1 MNISAQASLFTMFDY
16 TADMRWC
23 PGILLFAGL
32 LSAETGVKPRPAP
45 ADFPVHEDAKPVA
58 IGAEFMVHSFGRDS
72 ERYVNEDYLT
82 VEVGVYPA
90 NGTPILVGG
99 SQFTLRIN
107 GKKDVL
113 SPVTPSM
120 VAASLKYPD
129 WEQRP
134 QTEAQAGP
142 VTIGRPQNGPRF
154 PGDNRPAQGRLP
166 DPPQSASEQS
176 PAGPT
181 HVAPSVLVREV
192 ALQEGEHKFPTGGYL
207 YFRYRGK
214 IKSIRSLELVYNN
227 GTESITLRLR

>member
-1 MNISAQASLFTMFDY
+1 MFDY
-16 TADMRWC
+16 TADMRWY
-23 PGILLFAGL
+23 PEILLFAGL

-45 ADFPVHEDAKPVA
+45 ADFPIHEGSEPVA

-82 VEVGVYPA
+82 VEVGVFPA
-90 NGTPILVGG
+90 KGTAVVLSN

-107 GKKDVL
+107 GKKNAL
-113 SPVTPSM
+113 SAVTPSM
-120 VAASLKYPD
+120 VASSLKYSD

-134 QTEAQAGP
+134 QADPQAGP

-154 PGDNRPAQGRLP
+154 PGDNRPAHGRLP
-166 DPPQSASEQS
+166 ADGPGLSASEQG

-207 YFRYRGK
+207 YFPYRGK
-214 IKSIRSLELVYNN
+214 IKSIRSLELIYDN
-227 GTESITLRLR
+227 GSESITLRLR